1 MSSTRTAKTG
11 LIVRS
16 SWVFGSA
23 LVRATLTFSLL
34 VVFTAGCTTER
45 GDSEQEVVIWHAYEM
60 GGSEHAA
67 LNNSIARFALQN
79 PNVQIRTVAIPF
91 EPFTNKVNVS
101 VPRGNGPDI
110 LIFAHDPVGDW
121 ASKGLIE
128 PLSLWHRAD
137 ELRGF
142 TPNTISAF
150 VWEKHLYAYP
160 LTAKTLGLYYNP
172 KLVSKAPA
180 TTTELVSEV
189 NRLGHRIKIGFAY
202 DLDDLFFHS
211 AWLYGF
217 KGRLLDGDR
226 VVFGQK
232 NFRQSLTRSI
242 ELVRQWAEKGVVP
255 TNLSFERQKAMFAEG
270 EIAFVMSGSWFRS
283 GLEEESYR
291 VAPLPRIGSVDGLE
305 ARPFMSVEGV
315 FVSAFSRNK
324 PAAVKFSKFLAS
336 AEESASRRNLTGQVS
351 ARSDL
356 PSEEN
361 SGLSAFQIMT
371 TRAVPTP
378 NSKKMK
384 AMWTPIN
391 RLLSETIVRK
401 REVGAA
407 IDEAVLLLERGG
419 TAP

>member
-1 MSSTRTAKTG
+1 MPTAKIG
-11 LIVRS
+11 LIVQSR
-16 SWVFGSA
+16 WLFGDA
-23 LVRATLTFSLL
+23 AARVVLNLTLLIIIS
-34 VVFTAGCTTER
+34 AGCTAER
-45 GDSEQEVVIWHAYEM
+45 GSAGQEVVIWHAYET
-60 GGSEHAA
+60 GGSEYAA
-67 LNNSIARFALQN
+67 LNDSIARFTLQN
-79 PNVQIRTVAIPF
+79 PDVQIRTVAIPF
-91 EPFTNKVNVS
+91 EPFTSKVNVS

-128 PLSLWHRAD
+128 PLSLWHRDD

-142 TPNTISAF
+142 TPNTVSAF
-150 VWEKHLYAYP
+150 IWEKHLYAYP

-172 KLVSKAPA
+172 NLVGRAPA
-180 TTTELVSEV
+180 TTTELVAEV
-189 NRLGHRIKIGFAY
+189 NRLGNRVKIGFAY

-217 KGRLLDGDR
+217 QGKLLDGDR

-232 NFRQSLTRSI
+232 DYRQSLRKSI
-242 ELVRQWAEKGVVP
+242 ELVQQWAEAGVVP

-270 EIAFVMSGSWFRS
+270 DIAFVMSGSWFGS
-283 GLEEESYR
+283 GLEKESYR
-291 VAPLPRIGSVDGLE
+291 VAPLPKIGSADGRE

-315 FVSAFSRNK
+315 FVSAFSKNK
-324 PAAVKFSKFLAS
+324 PAAVKFSQFLAG
-336 AEESASRRNLTGQVS
+336 ATESARRRNLTGQVS
-351 ARSDL
+351 ARNDL
-356 PSEEN
+356 SSANESE
-361 SGLSAFQIMT
+361 SSAFQIMV

-401 REVGAA
+401 REVESA
-407 IDEAVLLLERGG
+407 IDEAVLLLERGES
-419 TAP
+419 AP